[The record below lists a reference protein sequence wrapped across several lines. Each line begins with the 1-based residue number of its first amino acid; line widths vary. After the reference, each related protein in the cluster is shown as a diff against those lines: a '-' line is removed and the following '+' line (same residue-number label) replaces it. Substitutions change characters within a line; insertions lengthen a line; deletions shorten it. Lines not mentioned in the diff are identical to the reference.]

1 MPRATMVMAFDSWM
15 STTDPKAQMTRAR
28 QPGVTLVQALDKH
41 GLCTTSYHPPTHL
54 GVSPCPGLA
63 VRQPL
68 WGASQP
74 SIAAGATLVADPE
87 IERRSALGARRVN
100 LQTGMVSRRTDWR
113 ISPVQDL
120 IRDQYQVSLQAPPK
134 PVSQG

>member
-1 MPRATMVMAFDSWM
+1 M
-15 STTDPKAQMTRAR
+15 
-28 QPGVTLVQALDKH
+28 
-41 GLCTTSYHPPTHL
+41 
-54 GVSPCPGLA
+54 
-63 VRQPL
+63 RQPL

-87 IERRSALGARRVN
+87 VERRSALGARRVN
-100 LQTGMVSRRTDWR
+100 LQTGMVSRGTDWR

-120 IRDQYQVSLQAPPK
+120 IRDQYQVSLQAPLK